1 MILDGKEAR
10 LSGLDELRGL
20 AIGLVVLSH
29 VGPVFGEGGTVAA
42 LLFAPAWSVGVDLFF
57 VISGL
62 VVERSLRSL
71 RLERGALEA
80 ASGFYVRR
88 AMRIVPLAWCVGAIL
103 SIGLIIPGSGVEPA
117 DAKAAFAFISNA
129 HWAPCFG
136 GATGCGNAF
145 AFGPFWSIAAE
156 MQFYLLAPLLVFL
169 LPRRALVALAGL
181 VLVAGAFTP
190 RPWGG
195 TLWTFRID
203 AIAVGLASGAI
214 IGTSAWPRLAEHLRE
229 IGNMEAAFW
238 MTVGAFMLA
247 ILPPATHGVA
257 TAALALMCGWILTR
271 ATLRNGPVNWLGRI
285 LHHLGDI
292 SYALYLIHLPVLALF
307 KWSLGQ
313 FLGAPTTATL
323 SIAIAIGLSHVLT
336 AAIGAP
342 LRQLGRQW
350 SNRTF
355 REVSP

>member
-1 MILDGKEAR
+1 MEQEAR

-29 VGPVFGEGGTVAA
+29 VGPVFGEGGTAAA

-71 RLERGALEA
+71 RHERGALEA
-80 ASGFYVRR
+80 ALAFYVRR
-88 AMRIVPLAWCVGAIL
+88 AMRIVPLAWCVGTIL
-103 SIGLIIPGSGVEPA
+103 SIGLIIPGSGIEPE
-117 DAKAAFAFISNA
+117 DAKAAFAFISNV

-136 GATGCGNAF
+136 GAAGCGNAF
-145 AFGPFWSIAAE
+145 AFAPFWSVAAE
-156 MQFYLLAPLLVFL
+156 VQFYLLAPLLVFL

-181 VLVAGAFTP
+181 VLVVGAFTP

-203 AIAVGLASGAI
+203 AIAVGLAIGAI
-214 IGTSAWPRLAEHLRE
+214 MGTSSWPRLAEHVRA

-238 MTVGAFMLA
+238 MSVAAFILA

-257 TAALALMCGWILTR
+257 TAMLALMCGWIVAR
-271 ATLRNGPVNWLGRI
+271 ATLQAGSVTWPGRVLHRLG
-285 LHHLGDI
+285 GI
-292 SYALYLIHLPVLALF
+292 SYALYLIHLPVLALYN
-307 KWSLGQ
+307 WSLGH
-313 FLGAPTTATL
+313 FLGASATATL
-323 SIAIAIGLSHVLT
+323 SIATAIGMSHVLT
-336 AAIGAP
+336 AVMGDP

-350 SNRTF
+350 SNRTVQ
-355 REVSP
+355 EVSP

>member
-1 MILDGKEAR
+1 MEQEAR

-29 VGPVFGEGGTVAA
+29 VGPVFAEGGTAAA

-71 RLERGALEA
+71 RHERGALEA
-80 ASGFYVRR
+80 TSAFYVRR
-88 AMRIVPLAWCVGAIL
+88 AMRIVPLAWFVGTIL
-103 SIGLIIPGSGVEPA
+103 SIGLLLPGSGIEPE
-117 DAKAAFAFISNA
+117 DAKAAFAFISNV

-136 GATGCGNAF
+136 GAAGCGNAF
-145 AFGPFWSIAAE
+145 AFAPFWSVAGE
-156 MQFYLLAPLLVFL
+156 VQFYLLAPLLVL
-169 LPRRALVALAGL
+169 MLPRRALVALAGL
-181 VLVAGAFTP
+181 VLVVGAFTL

-203 AIAVGLASGAI
+203 AIAVGLAIGAI
-214 IGTSAWPRLAEHLRE
+214 MGTTAWPRLAEHLRV

-238 MTVGAFMLA
+238 MSIAAFMLA

-257 TAALALMCGWILTR
+257 TAVLALMCGWIVAR
-271 ATLRNGPVNWLGRI
+271 ATLRGGSVAWPGRMLRRLG
-285 LHHLGDI
+285 GI

-313 FLGAPTTATL
+313 LLGAPATATL
-323 SIAIAIGLSHVLT
+323 SIASAIGLSHMLT
-336 AAIGAP
+336 AVMGNP

-350 SNRTF
+350 SNRTV